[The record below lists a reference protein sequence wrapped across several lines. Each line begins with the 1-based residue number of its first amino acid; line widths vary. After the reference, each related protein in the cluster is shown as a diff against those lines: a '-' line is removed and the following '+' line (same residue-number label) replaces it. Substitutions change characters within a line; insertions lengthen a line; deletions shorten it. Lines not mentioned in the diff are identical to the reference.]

1 VQVDENMQ
9 TSVPGLYAAGDMAS
23 VPHNYMIG
31 AFVSGR
37 VAAEHAMEAIKPVDH
52 VEPSADFLEAEKQRI
67 SAPLNNPNGIPHT
80 QVEYK
85 LRRFVNDYLQ
95 PPKSPSNMEIGL
107 SKFVDY
113 DNVLSE
119 LGARD
124 PHELMRC
131 MEIHFIRDC
140 AEMAARASL
149 FRRESRWGL
158 YHYRL
163 DYPHRNDDEWL
174 CNTIIE
180 KSADLTMQLSKQPLE
195 PYIIDVNL
203 EVEKYDVAVAA

>member
-1 VQVDENMQ
+1 M
-9 TSVPGLYAAGDMAS
+9 
-23 VPHNYMIG
+23 
-31 AFVSGR
+31 
-37 VAAEHAMEAIKPVDH
+37 
-52 VEPSADFLEAEKQRI
+52 
-67 SAPLNNPNGIPHT
+67 
-80 QVEYK
+80 
-85 LRRFVNDYLQ
+85 
-95 PPKSPSNMEIGL
+95 
-107 SKFVDY
+107 
-113 DNVLSE
+113 
-119 LGARD
+119 GARD

-163 DYPHRNDDEWL
+163 DYPNRNDEEWL

-180 KSADLTMQLSKQPLE
+180 KSENSTMEVSKQPLQ

-203 EVEKYDVAVAA
+203 AEEKYDVAVVA

>member
-1 VQVDENMQ
+1 MR
-9 TSVPGLYAAGDMAS
+9 TSIPGLYAAGDMAN

-37 VAAEHAMEAIKPVDH
+37 VAAEHAMSYIKDIDHGEVD
-52 VEPSADFLEAEKQRI
+52 SDFINTEKNRLM
-67 SAPLNNPNGIPHT
+67 APLNNPNGIPHT

-95 PPKSPSNMEIGL
+95 PPKSPKNMKIGL
-107 SKFVDY
+107 EKFIDY
-113 DNVLSE
+113 KNVLEE

-140 AEMAARASL
+140 AEMAAKASL
-149 FRRESRWGL
+149 YRTESRWGL

-163 DYPHRNDDEWL
+163 DFPNRNDEEWM
-174 CNTIIE
+174 CNTIIKKSFE
-180 KSADLTMQLSKQPLE
+180 KNEMTISKEDLK
-195 PYIIDVNL
+195 PYLFDVNL
-203 EVEKYDVAVAA
+203 NAEKYDVSVT

>member
-1 VQVDENMQ
+1 
-9 TSVPGLYAAGDMAS
+9 
-23 VPHNYMIG
+23 
-31 AFVSGR
+31 
-37 VAAEHAMEAIKPVDH
+37 
-52 VEPSADFLEAEKQRI
+52 
-67 SAPLNNPNGIPHT
+67 
-80 QVEYK
+80 
-85 LRRFVNDYLQ
+85 
-95 PPKSPSNMEIGL
+95 MEIGL

-113 DNVLSE
+113 DSVLSE

>member
-1 VQVDENMQ
+1 MQ
-9 TSVPGLYAAGDMAS
+9 TSIPGLYAAGDMAN

-37 VAAEHAMEAIKPVDH
+37 VAAEHAIDSISDLDH
-52 VEPSADFLEAEKQRI
+52 LEPDPSFLEAEKARI
-67 SAPLNNPNGIPHT
+67 YAPLANPDGIPHT

-85 LRRFVNDYLQ
+85 LRRYVNDYLQ
-95 PPKSPSNMEIGL
+95 PPKSPSNMQIGL
-107 SKFVDY
+107 DKFIGY
-113 DNVLSE
+113 DLVLDS

-163 DYPHRNDDEWL
+163 DYPHRNDEEWL

-180 KSADLTMQLSKQPLE
+180 KSPSSEMAISKQPLE
-195 PYIIDVNL
+195 DYIIDVNL
-203 EVEKYDVAVAA
+203 AEEKYDVAIAA